1 METTSSGLPRFSP
14 SAPSWGEMREDG
26 SCFKE
31 RFELADAARR
41 GDNVQNPL
49 PPTILYEYQNKG
61 LTEFAIRKSLI
72 LKGAILV
79 VYG

>member
-1 METTSSGLPRFSP
+1 
-14 SAPSWGEMREDG
+14 MREAG

-31 RFELADAARR
+31 RFQWLTRQIMRNMSAA
-41 GDNVQNPL
+41 PH

-72 LKGAILV
+72 LKGAILA

>member
-1 METTSSGLPRFSP
+1 MALV
-14 SAPSWGEMREDG
+14 
-26 SCFKE
+26 
-31 RFELADAARR
+31 ELADAARR

-49 PPTILYEYQNKG
+49 PPTVLYEYQNKG